1 MSKKT
6 SAFVGLLLAA
16 AMIAFAVFA
25 ASVGFS
31 WFTNSVGASATGM
44 SVSAKGSLEI
54 RAVSGGANIAVM
66 QPSADMKHFGG
77 ANLTRIRPGES
88 GSFTFYVYNPNRA
101 DFSFSYVLTVTNNE
115 FFPGDTKNK
124 GFYADTTEAMQ
135 KEALQ
140 HINAHLLFF
149 REKNTDGTYS
159 GWIPGGQSEQVKA
172 TAQEQAVTVYW
183 VWVPWYSDI
192 FANGALI
199 AEKDRADIAA
209 YYGSGE
215 HLSEMFESGEK
226 SEDGYNKADYIIG
239 TTLRHMCFD
248 LTVQEE

>member
-44 SVSAKGSLEI
+44 SVSAKGNLEI

-66 QPSADMKHFGG
+66 QPSADMKHFGADLKG
-77 ANLTRIRPGES
+77 IRPGES
-88 GSFTFYVYNPNRA
+88 GSFTFYVYDPGRTEF
-101 DFSFSYVLTVTNNE
+101 DFSYVLTVTNNE
-115 FFPGDTKNK
+115 FLPGDTKNK
-124 GFYADTTEAMQ
+124 GFYADTTEDMQ
-135 KEALQ
+135 KKALQ

-149 REKNTDGTYS
+149 REKNADGTYS

-192 FANGALI
+192 FENGALI

-215 HLSEMFESGEK
+215 HKADMFDGGEVSG
-226 SEDGYNKADYIIG
+226 DGYNKADYIIG

>member
-44 SVSAKGSLEI
+44 SVSAKGNLEI
-54 RAVSGGANIAVM
+54 RAVRDGANIAVM
-66 QPSADMKHFGG
+66 QPSADMKHLG
-77 ANLTRIRPGES
+77 ADLTGIRPGES

-101 DFSFSYVLTVTNNE
+101 GFSFSYVLTVTNNE
-115 FFPGDTKNK
+115 FPPGDTKNK

-149 REKNTDGTYS
+149 REKNEDGTYS

-192 FANGALI
+192 FARGALI
-199 AEKDRADIAA
+199 AEKDRTKIAE

-226 SEDGYNKADYIIG
+226 SGDGYNKADYIIG

>member
-66 QPSADMKHFGG
+66 QPSADMKHFGSEK
-77 ANLTRIRPGES
+77 LTGIRPGES
-88 GSFTFYVYNPNRA
+88 GRFTFYVYDPGSTEF
-101 DFSFSYVLTVTNNE
+101 DFSYVLTVTNNE
-115 FFPGDTKNK
+115 FLPGDTKNK
-124 GFYADTTEAMQ
+124 GFYADTTEAMRE
-135 KEALQ
+135 KALQ

-149 REKNTDGTYS
+149 REKNADGTYS

-192 FANGALI
+192 FASGALI
-199 AEKDRADIAA
+199 AEEDRADIAA
-209 YYGSGE
+209 YYGSEE

>member
-31 WFTNSVGASATGM
+31 WFTNSAGASATGM

-54 RAVSGGANIAVM
+54 RADSGGANIAVM
-66 QPSADMKHFGG
+66 QPSADMKHFGVD
-77 ANLTRIRPGES
+77 LTGIRPGES
-88 GSFTFYVYNPNRA
+88 GSFTFYVYDPGRTEF
-101 DFSFSYVLTVTNNE
+101 DFSYVLSVTNNE
-115 FFPGDTKNK
+115 FFPGDTNK
-124 GFYADTTEAMQ
+124 GFYADTTEDMQ
-135 KEALQ
+135 KKALQ

-199 AEKDRADIAA
+199 AEKDRAKIVE
-209 YYGSGE
+209 YYGSEE

-226 SEDGYNKADYIIG
+226 SGDGYNKADYIIG

>member
-31 WFTNSVGASATGM
+31 WFTNSAGASATGM

-66 QPSADMKHFGG
+66 QPSADMKHFGTD
-77 ANLTRIRPGES
+77 LTGIRPGES
-88 GSFTFYVYNPNRA
+88 GSFTFYVYDPGRTEF
-101 DFSFSYVLTVTNNE
+101 DFSYVLTVTNNE
-115 FFPGDTKNK
+115 FAPGDTNK
-124 GFYADTTEAMQ
+124 GFYADTTEDMQ
-135 KEALQ
+135 KKALQ

-149 REKNTDGTYS
+149 REKNADGTYS
-159 GWIPGGQSEQVKA
+159 GWIPGGQSEQVIA

-192 FANGALI
+192 FANGTLI

-209 YYGSGE
+209 YYGREE

-226 SEDGYNKADYIIG
+226 SGDGYNKADYIIG

>member
-31 WFTNSVGASATGM
+31 WFTNSAGASATGM

-54 RAVSGGANIAVM
+54 RADSGGANIAVM
-66 QPSADMKHFGG
+66 QPSADMKHFGVD
-77 ANLTRIRPGES
+77 LTGIRPGES
-88 GSFTFYVYNPNRA
+88 GSFTFYVYDPGRTEF
-101 DFSFSYVLTVTNNE
+101 DFSYVLSVTNNE
-115 FFPGDTKNK
+115 FFPGDTNK
-124 GFYADTTEAMQ
+124 GFYADTTEDMQ
-135 KEALQ
+135 KKALQ

-192 FANGALI
+192 FESGALI
-199 AEKDRADIAA
+199 AEKDRAKIVE
-209 YYGSGE
+209 YYGSEE

-226 SEDGYNKADYIIG
+226 SGDGYNKADYIIG

>member
-54 RAVSGGANIAVM
+54 RALSGGPNIAVM
-66 QPSADMKHFGG
+66 QPSADMEHFST
-77 ANLTRIRPGES
+77 NLTGIRPGES
-88 GSFTFYVYNPNRA
+88 GSFTFYVYDPGRTEF
-101 DFSFSYVLTVTNNE
+101 DFSYVLTVKNNE
-115 FFPGDTKNK
+115 FTDNQ
-124 GFYADTTEAMQ
+124 GFYAGTSEEQREA
-135 KEALQ
+135 ALKLVK
-140 HINAHLLFF
+140 AHLLLFKKY
-149 REKNTDGTYS
+149 ENGTYS

-192 FANGALI
+192 FTDSGTLI
-199 AEKDRADIAA
+199 DSVDRAKIAA
-209 YYGSGE
+209 YYGGK
-215 HLSEMFESGEK
+215 HLSEMFESSEK

>member
-1 MSKKT
+1 
-6 SAFVGLLLAA
+6 
-16 AMIAFAVFA
+16 MIAFAVFA

-66 QPSADMKHFGG
+66 QPSADMKHFGTD
-77 ANLTRIRPGES
+77 LTGIRPGES

-149 REKNTDGTYS
+149 REKNEDGTYS
-159 GWIPGGQSEQVKA
+159 GWIHGGQSEQVTA
-172 TAQEQAVTVYW
+172 TVQEQAVTVYW

-192 FANGALI
+192 FASGTLI

>member
-1 MSKKT
+1 
-6 SAFVGLLLAA
+6 
-16 AMIAFAVFA
+16 MIAFAIFA

-66 QPSADMKHFGG
+66 QPSADMKHFG
-77 ANLTRIRPGES
+77 ADLTGIRPGES
-88 GSFTFYVYNPNRA
+88 GSFTFYVYDPGRTEF
-101 DFSFSYVLTVTNNE
+101 DFSYVLSVTNNE
-115 FFPGDTKNK
+115 FFPGDMNK
-124 GFYADTTEAMQ
+124 GFYADTTEDMQ
-135 KEALQ
+135 KKALQ

-149 REKNTDGTYS
+149 RGKNADGTYS

-192 FANGALI
+192 FESGALI
-199 AEKDRADIAA
+199 AEKDRAKIVE
-209 YYGSGE
+209 YYGSEE

-226 SEDGYNKADYIIG
+226 SGDGYNKADYIIG

>member
-66 QPSADMKHFGG
+66 QPSADMKHFG
-77 ANLTRIRPGES
+77 ADLTGIRPGES
-88 GSFTFYVYNPNRA
+88 GSFTFYVYNPDRA

-115 FFPGDTKNK
+115 FFPGDTNK
-124 GFYADTTEAMQ
+124 GFYADTTEDMQ
-135 KEALQ
+135 KKALQ

-149 REKNTDGTYS
+149 REKNVDGTYS
-159 GWIPGGQSEQVKA
+159 GWIPGGQSEQVTA

-192 FANGALI
+192 FASGTLI
-199 AEKDRADIAA
+199 AEKDRAKIAE

>member
-44 SVSAKGSLEI
+44 SVSAKGNLEI
-54 RAVSGGANIAVM
+54 RADSGGANIAVM
-66 QPSADMKHFGG
+66 QPSADMKHFG
-77 ANLTRIRPGES
+77 ADLTGIRPGES
-88 GSFTFYVYNPNRA
+88 GRFTFYVYDPGGTEF
-101 DFSFSYVLTVTNNE
+101 DFSYVLTVTNNE
-115 FFPGDTKNK
+115 FFPGDTNK
-124 GFYADTTEAMQ
+124 GFYADTTEAMRE
-135 KEALQ
+135 KALQ

-149 REKNTDGTYS
+149 REKNADGTYS

-183 VWVPWYSDI
+183 VWVPWYNDI
-192 FANGALI
+192 FANGTLI

-209 YYGSGE
+209 YYGSKE
-215 HLSEMFESGEK
+215 HLSEMFESGEN

>member
-16 AMIAFAVFA
+16 AMIAFAIFA

-54 RAVSGGANIAVM
+54 RAVSDGTNIAVM

-88 GSFTFYVYNPNRA
+88 GSFTFYVYNPDRA

-192 FANGALI
+192 FASGALI

>member
-31 WFTNSVGASATGM
+31 WFTNSAGASATGM

-66 QPSADMKHFGG
+66 QPSADMEHFS
-77 ANLTRIRPGES
+77 ANLTGIRPGES
-88 GSFTFYVYNPNRA
+88 GSFTFYVYDPGRTEF
-101 DFSFSYVLTVTNNE
+101 DFSYVLTVKNNE
-115 FFPGDTKNK
+115 FTDNQ
-124 GFYADTTEAMQ
+124 GFYAGTSEEQREA
-135 KEALQ
+135 ALKLVK
-140 HINAHLLFF
+140 AHLLLFKKY
-149 REKNTDGTYS
+149 ENGTYS

-192 FANGALI
+192 FTDSGTLI
-199 AEKDRADIAA
+199 DSVDRAKIAA
-209 YYGSGE
+209 YYGGK
-215 HLSEMFESGEK
+215 HLSEMFESSEK
-226 SEDGYNKADYIIG
+226 SEDGYNRADYIIG

>member
-54 RAVSGGANIAVM
+54 RADSDGANIAVM
-66 QPSADMKHFGG
+66 QPSADMKHFGSEK
-77 ANLTRIRPGES
+77 LTGIRPGES

-115 FFPGDTKNK
+115 FFPGDTNK

-135 KEALQ
+135 KKALQ

-149 REKNTDGTYS
+149 REKNADGTYYS

-192 FANGALI
+192 FASGTLI
-199 AEKDRADIAA
+199 AEKDRTKIAA
-209 YYGSGE
+209 HYGEEHKADMFDGGE
-215 HLSEMFESGEK
+215 V

>member
-54 RAVSGGANIAVM
+54 RAVRDGANIAVM
-66 QPSADMKHFGG
+66 QPSADMKHFGSEK
-77 ANLTRIRPGES
+77 LTGIRPGES

-115 FFPGDTKNK
+115 FFPGDTNK

-135 KEALQ
+135 KKALQ

-149 REKNTDGTYS
+149 REKNVDGTYS
-159 GWIPGGQSEQVKA
+159 GWIPGGQLEQVKA

-192 FANGALI
+192 FASGALI
-199 AEKDRADIAA
+199 AEKDRAKIAA
-209 YYGSGE
+209 HYGEEHKADMFDGGE
-215 HLSEMFESGEK
+215 V

>member
-1 MSKKT
+1 
-6 SAFVGLLLAA
+6 
-16 AMIAFAVFA
+16 MIAFAVFA

-31 WFTNSVGASATGM
+31 WFTNSAGASATGM
-44 SVSAKGSLEI
+44 SVSAKGNLEI
-54 RAVSGGANIAVM
+54 RAVRDGANIAVM
-66 QPSADMKHFGG
+66 QPSADMEHFS
-77 ANLTRIRPGES
+77 ANLTGIRPGES
-88 GSFTFYVYNPNRA
+88 GSFTFYVYNPDRA
-101 DFSFSYVLTVTNNE
+101 NFSFSYVLTVTNNE
-115 FFPGDTKNK
+115 FLPGDTNK
-124 GFYADTTEAMQ
+124 GFYADTTEAMRE
-135 KEALQ
+135 KALQ

-149 REKNTDGTYS
+149 REKNADGTYS
-159 GWIPGGQSEQVKA
+159 GWIPGGQSEQVTA
-172 TAQEQAVTVYW
+172 TVQEQAVTVYW

-192 FANGALI
+192 FTDSGTLIDSVDRAKI
-199 AEKDRADIAA
+199 AE

>member
-1 MSKKT
+1 
-6 SAFVGLLLAA
+6 
-16 AMIAFAVFA
+16 
-25 ASVGFS
+25 
-31 WFTNSVGASATGM
+31 
-44 SVSAKGSLEI
+44 
-54 RAVSGGANIAVM
+54 
-66 QPSADMKHFGG
+66 MKHFGTD
-77 ANLTRIRPGES
+77 LTGIRPGES
-88 GSFTFYVYNPNRA
+88 GSFTFYVYNPDRA

-115 FFPGDTKNK
+115 FFPGDTNK

-149 REKNTDGTYS
+149 RDKNADGTYS

-192 FANGALI
+192 FASGALI

>member
-31 WFTNSVGASATGM
+31 WFTNSAGASATGM

-54 RAVSGGANIAVM
+54 RADSNGENIAVM
-66 QPSADMKHFGG
+66 QPSADMEHFS
-77 ANLTRIRPGES
+77 ANLTGIRPGES
-88 GSFTFYVYNPNRA
+88 GSFTFYVYDPGRTEF
-101 DFSFSYVLTVTNNE
+101 DFSYVLTVKNNE
-115 FFPGDTKNK
+115 FTDNQ
-124 GFYADTTEAMQ
+124 GFYAGTSEEQREA
-135 KEALQ
+135 ALKLVK
-140 HINAHLLFF
+140 AHLLLFKKY
-149 REKNTDGTYS
+149 ENGTYS

-192 FANGALI
+192 FTDSGTLI
-199 AEKDRADIAA
+199 DSVDRAKIAA
-209 YYGSGE
+209 YYGGK
-215 HLSEMFESGEK
+215 HLSEMFESSEK
-226 SEDGYNKADYIIG
+226 SEDGYNRADYIIG

>member
-16 AMIAFAVFA
+16 AMIAFAIFA

-31 WFTNSVGASATGM
+31 WFTNSVGAYATGM

-66 QPSADMKHFGG
+66 QPSADMKHFGSEK
-77 ANLTRIRPGES
+77 LTGIRPGES
-88 GSFTFYVYNPNRA
+88 GSFTFYVYDPGRTKF
-101 DFSFSYVLTVTNNE
+101 DFSYVLTVTNNE
-115 FFPGDTKNK
+115 FRPGDANE
-124 GFYADTTEAMQ
+124 GFYADTTEDMQ
-135 KEALQ
+135 KKALQ

-149 REKNTDGTYS
+149 REKNADGTYS
-159 GWIPGGQSEQVKA
+159 GWIPGGQSEQVTA

-183 VWVPWYSDI
+183 VWVPWYNDI
-192 FANGALI
+192 FASGALI
-199 AEKDRADIAA
+199 AEEDRAKIAA
-209 YYGSGE
+209 HYGEEHKADMFDGGE
-215 HLSEMFESGEK
+215 V

>member
-54 RAVSGGANIAVM
+54 RADSGGANIAVM
-66 QPSADMKHFGG
+66 QPSADMKHFGIEK
-77 ANLTRIRPGES
+77 LTGVRPGES
-88 GSFTFYVYNPNRA
+88 GSFTFYVYDPGRTKF
-101 DFSFSYVLTVTNNE
+101 DFSYVLTVTNNE
-115 FFPGDTKNK
+115 FLSGDTNK
-124 GFYADTTEAMQ
+124 GFYAETTEAMQ
-135 KEALQ
+135 KKALQ

-149 REKNTDGTYS
+149 REKNADGTYS
-159 GWIPGGQSEQVKA
+159 GWIPGGQSEQVTA

-192 FANGALI
+192 FADSGTLIDPADRTKI
-199 AEKDRADIAA
+199 AE

>member
-16 AMIAFAVFA
+16 AMIAFAIFA

-44 SVSAKGSLEI
+44 SVSAKGNLEI
-54 RAVSGGANIAVM
+54 RADRGGANIAVM
-66 QPSADMKHFGG
+66 QPSADMKRFGADLKG
-77 ANLTRIRPGES
+77 IRPGES
-88 GSFTFYVYNPNRA
+88 GRFTFYVYDPGRTEF
-101 DFSFSYVLTVTNNE
+101 DFSYVLSVTNNE
-115 FFPGDTKNK
+115 FFPGDTNK
-124 GFYADTTEAMQ
+124 GFYADTTETMQ
-135 KEALQ
+135 KKALQ
-140 HINAHLLFF
+140 HINAHLLIF
-149 REKNTDGTYS
+149 REKNADGTYS

-192 FANGALI
+192 FESGALI

-215 HLSEMFESGEK
+215 HKADMFDGGEVSG
-226 SEDGYNKADYIIG
+226 DGYNKADYIIG

>member
-44 SVSAKGSLEI
+44 SVSAKGNLEI
-54 RAVSGGANIAVM
+54 RADSGGANIAVM
-66 QPSADMKHFGG
+66 QPSADMKHFG
-77 ANLTRIRPGES
+77 ADLTGIRPGES
-88 GSFTFYVYNPNRA
+88 GSFTFYVYDPGRTKF
-101 DFSFSYVLTVTNNE
+101 DFSYVLTVTNNE
-115 FFPGDTKNK
+115 FLPGDTNK
-124 GFYADTTEAMQ
+124 GFYADTTEAVQ
-135 KEALQ
+135 EKALQ

-149 REKNTDGTYS
+149 REKNADGTYS

-172 TAQEQAVTVYW
+172 TVQEQAVTVYW

-192 FANGALI
+192 FANGTLI

>member
-16 AMIAFAVFA
+16 AMIAFAIFA

-44 SVSAKGSLEI
+44 SVSAKGNLEI
-54 RAVSGGANIAVM
+54 RAVRDGANIAVM
-66 QPSADMKHFGG
+66 QPSADMKHFGSEK
-77 ANLTRIRPGES
+77 LTGIRPGES
-88 GSFTFYVYNPNRA
+88 GSFTFYVYDPGRTKF
-101 DFSFSYVLTVTNNE
+101 DFSYVLTVTNNE
-115 FFPGDTKNK
+115 FLPGDTNK
-124 GFYADTTEAMQ
+124 GFYADTTEAMRE
-135 KEALQ
+135 KALQ

-149 REKNTDGTYS
+149 REKNADGTYS

-192 FANGALI
+192 FARGALI
-199 AEKDRADIAA
+199 AEKDRTKIAE

>member
-31 WFTNSVGASATGM
+31 WFTNSAGASATGM

-66 QPSADMKHFGG
+66 QPSADMEHFGA
-77 ANLTRIRPGES
+77 ANLTGIRPGES
-88 GSFTFYVYNPNRA
+88 GSFTFYVYNPDRA

-115 FFPGDTKNK
+115 FLPGDTNK

-135 KEALQ
+135 EKALQ
-140 HINAHLLFF
+140 HINAHILFF
-149 REKNTDGTYS
+149 RDKNADGTYS
-159 GWIPGGQSEQVKA
+159 GWIPGGQSEQVTA
-172 TAQEQAVTVYW
+172 TAQEQAVTVHW

-192 FANGALI
+192 FTDSGTLI
-199 AEKDRADIAA
+199 DPADREKIEAQ
-209 YYGSGE
+209 YSGGYKE
-215 HLSEMFESGEK
+215 DMFDGGEV

-239 TTLRHMCFD
+239 TMLRHMCFD

>member
-16 AMIAFAVFA
+16 AMIAFAIFA

-66 QPSADMKHFGG
+66 QPSADMKHFGSEK
-77 ANLTRIRPGES
+77 LTGIRPGES
-88 GSFTFYVYNPNRA
+88 GSFTFYVYDPGRTEF
-101 DFSFSYVLTVTNNE
+101 DFSYVLTVTNNE
-115 FFPGDTKNK
+115 FLPGDTNE
-124 GFYADTTEAMQ
+124 GFYADTTEDMQ
-135 KEALQ
+135 KKALQ

-149 REKNTDGTYS
+149 REKNADGTYS
-159 GWIPGGQSEQVKA
+159 GWIPGGQSEQVTA

-192 FANGALI
+192 FSAGSPMI
-199 AEKDRADIAA
+199 ASADRERIAA
-209 YYGSGE
+209 HYGAEHKADMFDGGE
-215 HLSEMFESGEK
+215 V

>member
-66 QPSADMKHFGG
+66 QPSADIKHFGSEK
-77 ANLTRIRPGES
+77 LTGIRPGES
-88 GSFTFYVYNPNRA
+88 GSFTFYVYDPGRTKF
-101 DFSFSYVLTVTNNE
+101 DFSYVLTVTNNE
-115 FFPGDTKNK
+115 FRPGDTNK
-124 GFYADTTEAMQ
+124 GFYADTTEDMQ
-135 KEALQ
+135 KKALQ

-149 REKNTDGTYS
+149 REKNADGTYS
-159 GWIPGGQSEQVKA
+159 GWIPGGQSEQVTA

-192 FANGALI
+192 FASGALI
-199 AEKDRADIAA
+199 AEEDRAKIAA
-209 YYGSGE
+209 YYGSE
-215 HLSEMFESGEK
+215 KHLSEMFESGEK

>member
-16 AMIAFAVFA
+16 AMIAFAIFA

-44 SVSAKGSLEI
+44 SVSAKGNLEI
-54 RAVSGGANIAVM
+54 RADSDGANIAVM
-66 QPSADMKHFGG
+66 QPSADMKHFGSEK
-77 ANLTRIRPGES
+77 LTGIRPGES
-88 GSFTFYVYNPNRA
+88 GSFTFYVYDPGRTE
-101 DFSFSYVLTVTNNE
+101 FVFSYVLTVTNNE
-115 FFPGDTKNK
+115 FFPGDTNK

-149 REKNTDGTYS
+149 REKNADGTYS
-159 GWIPGGQSEQVKA
+159 GWIPGGQSEQVTA

-192 FANGALI
+192 FESGALI
-199 AEKDRADIAA
+199 AEKDRADIVE

-215 HLSEMFESGEK
+215 HKADMFDGGEVSG
-226 SEDGYNKADYIIG
+226 DGYNKADYIIG

>member
-44 SVSAKGSLEI
+44 SVSAKGNLEI
-54 RAVSGGANIAVM
+54 RAVRDGANIAVM
-66 QPSADMKHFGG
+66 QPSADMKHFGVDLKG
-77 ANLTRIRPGES
+77 IRPGES
-88 GSFTFYVYNPNRA
+88 GSFTFYVYDPGRTEF
-101 DFSFSYVLTVTNNE
+101 DFSYVLSVTNNE
-115 FFPGDTKNK
+115 FFSGDTNK
-124 GFYADTTEAMQ
+124 GFYADTTEDTQ
-135 KEALQ
+135 KKALQ

-149 REKNTDGTYS
+149 REKNADGTYS
-159 GWIPGGQSEQVKA
+159 GWIPGGQSEQVTA

-192 FANGALI
+192 FSAGSPMI
-199 AEKDRADIAA
+199 ASADRERIAA
-209 YYGSGE
+209 HYGAEHKADMFDGGE
-215 HLSEMFESGEK
+215 V

>member
-66 QPSADMKHFGG
+66 QPSADMKHFGSEK
-77 ANLTRIRPGES
+77 LTGIRPGES
-88 GSFTFYVYNPNRA
+88 GSFTFYVYDPGRTKF
-101 DFSFSYVLTVTNNE
+101 DFSYVLTVTNNE
-115 FFPGDTKNK
+115 FRPGDTNK
-124 GFYADTTEAMQ
+124 GFYADTTEDMQ
-135 KEALQ
+135 KKALQ

-149 REKNTDGTYS
+149 REKNADGTYS
-159 GWIPGGQSEQVKA
+159 GWIPGGQSEQVTA

-183 VWVPWYSDI
+183 VWVPWYNDI
-192 FANGALI
+192 FASGALI
-199 AEKDRADIAA
+199 AEEDRAKIAA
-209 YYGSGE
+209 HYGEEHKADMFDGGE
-215 HLSEMFESGEK
+215 V

>member
-31 WFTNSVGASATGM
+31 WFTNSAGASATGM
-44 SVSAKGSLEI
+44 SVSAKGNLEI

-66 QPSADMKHFGG
+66 QPSADMKHFGTD
-77 ANLTRIRPGES
+77 LTGIRPGES
-88 GSFTFYVYNPNRA
+88 GSFTFYVYDPGRTEF
-101 DFSFSYVLTVTNNE
+101 DFSYVLTVTNNE
-115 FFPGDTKNK
+115 FFPGDTNK
-124 GFYADTTEAMQ
+124 GFYADTTEAMRE
-135 KEALQ
+135 KALQ

-149 REKNTDGTYS
+149 REKNADGTYS

-192 FANGALI
+192 FARGALI
-199 AEKDRADIAA
+199 AEKDRAKIAE

>member
-16 AMIAFAVFA
+16 AMIAFAIFA

-66 QPSADMKHFGG
+66 QPSADMKHFGSEK
-77 ANLTRIRPGES
+77 LTGIRPGES
-88 GSFTFYVYNPNRA
+88 GSFTFYVYDPGSTKF
-101 DFSFSYVLTVTNNE
+101 DFSYVLTVTNNE
-115 FFPGDTKNK
+115 FLPGDTNE
-124 GFYADTTEAMQ
+124 GFYADTTEDMQ
-135 KEALQ
+135 KKALQ

-149 REKNTDGTYS
+149 REKNADGTYS
-159 GWIPGGQSEQVKA
+159 GWIPGGQSEQVTA

-192 FANGALI
+192 FASGALI
-199 AEKDRADIAA
+199 AEEDRADIAA
-209 YYGSGE
+209 YYGSEE

>member
-66 QPSADMKHFGG
+66 QPSADMKHFG
-77 ANLTRIRPGES
+77 ADLTGIRPGES
-88 GSFTFYVYNPNRA
+88 GSFTFYVYDPGRTEF
-101 DFSFSYVLTVTNNE
+101 DFSYVLTVKNNE
-115 FFPGDTKNK
+115 FTDNQ
-124 GFYADTTEAMQ
+124 GFYAGTSEEQREA
-135 KEALQ
+135 ALKLVK
-140 HINAHLLFF
+140 AHLMLFKKY
-149 REKNTDGTYS
+149 ENGTYS
-159 GWIPGGQSEQVKA
+159 GWIPGGQSEQVTA

-192 FANGALI
+192 FSAGSPMI
-199 AEKDRADIAA
+199 ASADRERIAA
-209 YYGSGE
+209 HYGEEHKADMFDGGE
-215 HLSEMFESGEK
+215 V

>member
-16 AMIAFAVFA
+16 AMIAFAIFA

-66 QPSADMKHFGG
+66 QPSADMKHFGSEK
-77 ANLTRIRPGES
+77 LTGIRPGES
-88 GSFTFYVYNPNRA
+88 GSFTFYVYDPGRTKF
-101 DFSFSYVLTVTNNE
+101 DFSYVLTVTNNE
-115 FFPGDTKNK
+115 FLPGDTKNK
-124 GFYADTTEAMQ
+124 GFYADTTEAMRE
-135 KEALQ
+135 KALQ

-149 REKNTDGTYS
+149 RDKNADGTYS

-192 FANGALI
+192 FSAGSPMI
-199 AEKDRADIAA
+199 ASADRERIAA
-209 YYGSGE
+209 HYGEEHKADMFDGGE
-215 HLSEMFESGEK
+215 V

>member
-66 QPSADMKHFGG
+66 QPSADMKHFGTD
-77 ANLTRIRPGES
+77 LTGIRPGES
-88 GSFTFYVYNPNRA
+88 GSFTCYVYDPGRTKF
-101 DFSFSYVLTVTNNE
+101 DFSYVLTVTNNE
-115 FFPGDTKNK
+115 FPPGDTKNK

-149 REKNTDGTYS
+149 REKNADGTYS
-159 GWIPGGQSEQVKA
+159 GWIPGGQSEQVTA
-172 TAQEQAVTVYW
+172 TVQEQTVTVYW

-192 FANGALI
+192 FARGALI

-209 YYGSGE
+209 YYGSE
-215 HLSEMFESGEK
+215 KHLSEMFESGEK

>member
-44 SVSAKGSLEI
+44 SVSAKGNLEI
-54 RAVSGGANIAVM
+54 RAVRDGENIAVM
-66 QPSADMKHFGG
+66 QPSADMKHFGVD
-77 ANLTRIRPGES
+77 LTGIRPGES
-88 GSFTFYVYNPNRA
+88 GNFTFYVYNQNRA
-101 DFSFSYVLTVTNNE
+101 GFSFSYVLTVTNNE
-115 FFPGDTKNK
+115 FSPGDTKNK

-135 KEALQ
+135 KKALQ

-149 REKNTDGTYS
+149 REKNADGTYS

-192 FANGALI
+192 FESGALI
-199 AEKDRADIAA
+199 AEKDRADIVE
-209 YYGSGE
+209 YYGSEE

-226 SEDGYNKADYIIG
+226 SGDGYNKADYIIG

>member
-44 SVSAKGSLEI
+44 SVSAKGNLEI

-66 QPSADMKHFGG
+66 QPSADMKHFG
-77 ANLTRIRPGES
+77 ADLTGIRPGES

-101 DFSFSYVLTVTNNE
+101 GFSFSYVLTVTNNE
-115 FFPGDTKNK
+115 FPPGDTKNK
-124 GFYADTTEAMQ
+124 GFYADTTEDMQ

-149 REKNTDGTYS
+149 REKNADGTYS
-159 GWIPGGQSEQVKA
+159 GWIPGGQSEQVTA
-172 TAQEQAVTVYW
+172 TVQEQAVTVYW

-192 FANGALI
+192 FARGALI

>member
-54 RAVSGGANIAVM
+54 RADSGGANIAVM
-66 QPSADMKHFGG
+66 QPSADMEHFS
-77 ANLTRIRPGES
+77 ANLTGIRPGES
-88 GSFTFYVYNPNRA
+88 GSFTFYVYDPGRTEF
-101 DFSFSYVLTVTNNE
+101 DFSYVLTVTNNE
-115 FFPGDTKNK
+115 FRPGDTNE
-124 GFYADTTEAMQ
+124 GFYADTTEDMQ
-135 KEALQ
+135 KKALQ

-149 REKNTDGTYS
+149 REKNADGTYS
-159 GWIPGGQSEQVKA
+159 GWIPGGQSEQVTA

-192 FANGALI
+192 FTDSGTLI
-199 AEKDRADIAA
+199 AENDRATIAA
-209 YYGSGE
+209 YYGSKE

>member
-16 AMIAFAVFA
+16 AMIAFAIFA

-66 QPSADMKHFGG
+66 QPSADMKHFGSEK
-77 ANLTRIRPGES
+77 LTGIRPGES
-88 GSFTFYVYNPNRA
+88 GSFTFYVYDPGRTKF
-101 DFSFSYVLTVTNNE
+101 DFSYVLTVTNNE
-115 FFPGDTKNK
+115 FRPGDTNK
-124 GFYADTTEAMQ
+124 GFYADTTEDMQ
-135 KEALQ
+135 KKALQ

-149 REKNTDGTYS
+149 REKNADGTYS
-159 GWIPGGQSEQVKA
+159 GWIPGGQSEQVTA

-183 VWVPWYSDI
+183 VWVPWYNDI
-192 FANGALI
+192 FASGALI
-199 AEKDRADIAA
+199 AEEDRAKIAA
-209 YYGSGE
+209 HYGEEHKADMFDGGE
-215 HLSEMFESGEK
+215 V

>member
-16 AMIAFAVFA
+16 ALIAFAVFA

-54 RAVSGGANIAVM
+54 RALSGGPNIAVM
-66 QPSADMKHFGG
+66 QPSADMEHFS
-77 ANLTRIRPGES
+77 ANLTGIRPGES
-88 GSFTFYVYNPNRA
+88 GSFTFYVYDPGRTEF
-101 DFSFSYVLTVTNNE
+101 DFSYVLTVKNNE
-115 FFPGDTKNK
+115 FTDNQ
-124 GFYADTTEAMQ
+124 GFYAGTSEEQREA
-135 KEALQ
+135 ALKLVK
-140 HINAHLLFF
+140 AHLLLFKKY
-149 REKNTDGTYS
+149 ENGTYS

-172 TAQEQAVTVYW
+172 TAQEHAVTVYW

-192 FANGALI
+192 FTDSGTLI
-199 AEKDRADIAA
+199 DSVDRAKIAA
-209 YYGSGE
+209 YYGGK
-215 HLSEMFESGEK
+215 HLSEMFESSEK
-226 SEDGYNKADYIIG
+226 SEDGYNRADYIIG